1 MRPIQWLRARTSGGS
16 ELKLPSFPQ
25 FLLILLEIVII
36 MVLIQL
42 DRMGAIGGLEYGV
55 GLLGFVIFFAFLTK
69 TARS

>member
-1 MRPIQWLRARTSGGS
+1 
-16 ELKLPSFPQ
+16 LKLPSFPQ
-25 FLLILLEIVII
+25 FLIILLEIVII